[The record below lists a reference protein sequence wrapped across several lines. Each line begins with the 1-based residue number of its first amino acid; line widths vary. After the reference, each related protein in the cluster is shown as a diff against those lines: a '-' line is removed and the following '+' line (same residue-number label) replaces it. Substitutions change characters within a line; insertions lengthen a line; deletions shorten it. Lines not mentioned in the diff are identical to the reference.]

1 MELKHQIAEHTKI
14 SKEKEELSHV
24 PLHLSPCII
33 YILLC
38 QKNAIKHQHIIISSS
53 NILLAKK
60 IKKQICNFYEQI
72 WKLCETNTSAWAS
85 TEASE
90 RSISITCKA
99 YCWSSLS
106 GCRYF
111 RRIACNIQ
119 FKENKTKIETK

>member
-1 MELKHQIAEHTKI
+1 MELKHQIAKHTKI

-24 PLHLSPCII
+24 PLQLFLCLI

-38 QKNAIKHQHIIISSS
+38 QKNAIKQQHIIISSS

-72 WKLCETNTSAWAS
+72 WKHCETNTSAWAS
-85 TEASE
+85 TEVSG

-119 FKENKTKIETK
+119 FKENKTKLETK